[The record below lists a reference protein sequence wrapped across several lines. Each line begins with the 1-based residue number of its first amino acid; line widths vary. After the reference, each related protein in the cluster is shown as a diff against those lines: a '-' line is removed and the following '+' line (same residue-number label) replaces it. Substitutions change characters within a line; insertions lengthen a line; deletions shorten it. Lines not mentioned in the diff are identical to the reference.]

1 MTNSREE
8 LVEKWALVRNSEASG
23 REWRVVAL
31 SANAPLRI
39 LAGIREPDNRIAL
52 LLEAPIN
59 EAPKD
64 PIRFVA
70 NGLSVTDQR
79 RFEENVFRVAIVLER
94 LEVREVFEVLATDI
108 TNVAIQ
114 SLTSSDAIRAVT
126 RRLEAWQACLRSGRR
141 GLTPEEQI
149 GLFGELT
156 VLEMVAGKI
165 GYPKAISAWGGPL
178 DKVHDF
184 TANGIALEVKCAS
197 GISNQ
202 LRISK
207 LNQLETE
214 GLRQLFVARVRLQE
228 DPAGKTLGEFVS
240 HIRATIAQSSVAGAD
255 FEERLLRIGYIDSE
269 NFLYENAHFSQ
280 ANFHTYEVR
289 EDFPRFTSLNIPPGI
304 IDGSYVLDER
314 ALLPFRCSP
323 EYFELTMEKML
334 G

>member
-1 MTNSREE
+1 MTNTREE
-8 LVEKWALVRNSEASG
+8 LIEKWARVGISEASG

-31 SANAPLRI
+31 SASAPVRI
-39 LAGIREPDNRIAL
+39 LAGVREPDNRIAL
-52 LLEAPIN
+52 LLEAPLA
-59 EAPKD
+59 EAPNE

-79 RFEENVFRVAIVLER
+79 RFEEDTFRVAIVLER
-94 LEVREVFEVLATDI
+94 LEVRDVFEVLATDI

-114 SLTSSDAIRAVT
+114 ASTSSGAIRAVT

-156 VLEMVAGKI
+156 VLEMLGQKV
-165 GYPKAISAWGGPL
+165 GYSNAISAWGGPL

-184 TANGIALEVKCAS
+184 TAHGIALEVKCVN
-197 GISNQ
+197 GIGNH
-202 LRISK
+202 LRIST

-214 GLRQLFVARVRLQE
+214 GLRLLLVVRVRLRE
-228 DPAGKTLGEFVS
+228 DPTGRTLGDFVS
-240 HIRATIAQSSVAGAD
+240 QIRARVAETCNAGPD
-255 FEERLLRIGYIDSE
+255 FDERLLRLGYLETD
-269 NFLYENAHFSQ
+269 NFLYETTHFLQESLV
-280 ANFHTYEVR
+280 AYEVR
-289 EDFPRFTSLNIPPGI
+289 KEFPRLTNSSIPAGI

-314 ALLPFRCSP
+314 ALRPFSRNT
-323 EYFELTMEKML
+323 EYFELTMGKML